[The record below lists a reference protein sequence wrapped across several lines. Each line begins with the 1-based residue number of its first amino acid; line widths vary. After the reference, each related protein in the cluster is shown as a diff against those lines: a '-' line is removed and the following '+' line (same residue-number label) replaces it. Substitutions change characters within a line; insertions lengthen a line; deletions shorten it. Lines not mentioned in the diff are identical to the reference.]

1 MREKIIEMILEIS
14 DNNETFK
21 KNPDIDI
28 LREEIIDSL
37 GFLELVSTI
46 EDTFDIELET
56 SQIPSSVWSS
66 VDQIAKMVEEYINA
80 KE

>member
-21 KNPDIDI
+21 NNPDIDI

-46 EDTFDIELET
+46 EDTFDIDLET

-80 KE
+80 KK

>member
-46 EDTFDIELET
+46 EDTFDIDLET

-80 KE
+80 KK

>member
-21 KNPDIDI
+21 NNPDIDI

>member
-80 KE
+80 KK

>member
-46 EDTFDIELET
+46 EDTFDIDLET

>member
-21 KNPDIDI
+21 NNPDIDI

-56 SQIPSSVWSS
+56 SQIPSSVWSR

>member
-21 KNPDIDI
+21 NNPDIDI

-56 SQIPSSVWSS
+56 SQIPSSVWSR

-80 KE
+80 KK

>member
-21 KNPDIDI
+21 NNPDIDI

-80 KE
+80 KK

>member
-56 SQIPSSVWSS
+56 SQIPSSVWSR

-80 KE
+80 KK

>member
-21 KNPDIDI
+21 NNPDIDI

-56 SQIPSSVWSS
+56 SQIPSSVWSR
-66 VDQIAKMVEEYINA
+66 VDQIAKMIEEYINA
-80 KE
+80 KK

>member
-14 DNNETFK
+14 DDNETFK